1 MKRGGI
7 SLENKR
13 LNLES
18 PETYPYIHPVKSFS
32 TNVPSS
38 FHGKR
43 AMLSANAGW
52 ATGYV
57 LAEE

>member
-1 MKRGGI
+1 M
-7 SLENKR
+7 SLENKI

-38 FHGKR
+38 FNGKR